1 MKTPHRFPTAT
12 RHRGAF
18 RGCPAMLCSV
28 ALSVSILLLCHPSA
42 PPLAEPGVSTL
53 HIPIFLTPLFPTPPV
68 FSRNARFATNLLSRR
83 SLSSIHF
90 APKHPKKLGFSP
102 SPFFYKNASAAG
114 APSTPH
120 LGPPPSPE
128 SSCLIFLR
136 TPGRLRPQSSS
147 DPPSRRDPMRLPAVA
162 VFSWHGR
169 RHSRPAFTPIILAS
183 QNARPS
189 DCRAS
194 AGIHLRHGLQS
205 VVTNGPQLPPEPASA
220 GLLEQRIHPD
230 RPPFTQPHP
239 AFRARLYF
247 RGMAGGIYASPPQQ
261 APGPRKRTDFSTA
274 GLQPASTLDTGFSPW
289 SSTVLSFLPSRL
301 QPGFSNKG
309 FIQTV
314 PLTQPYPLPP
324 PPCPA
329 ALHLLYSHRT
339 IPRKR
344 ALK

>member
-1 MKTPHRFPTAT
+1 MKTPDRFPTAT

-18 RGCPAMLCSV
+18 RGCPAILCSV

-147 DPPSRRDPMRLPAVA
+147 DPPSRRDPMRLPAVP

-194 AGIHLRHGLQS
+194 
-205 VVTNGPQLPPEPASA
+205 VPP
-220 GLLEQRIHPD
+220 RRD
-230 RPPFTQPHP
+230 
-239 AFRARLYF
+239 
-247 RGMAGGIYASPPQQ
+247 
-261 APGPRKRTDFSTA
+261 
-274 GLQPASTLDTGFSPW
+274 
-289 SSTVLSFLPSRL
+289 
-301 QPGFSNKG
+301 FSNKA

-324 PPCPA
+324 PPCLA

-339 IPRKR
+339 IPQKG